1 MHLQI
6 EPQDQIH
13 KRPSQETDMPGKK
26 HQLHFG
32 RKGVNVWNVVRHDL
46 PCKQERDYTE
56 QSDDEMDAPHVNSMA
71 SSWEVLAAPKPHR
84 KSLHADRLNCF
95 RLLKPEHC
103 QLTTL
108 FLLRRFVEFLHP
120 VAIFEDFARL
130 GSVGWTDNAV
140 LFHQINQSCGP
151 PVADAQ
157 AALQRGCGSAAS
169 VANHADRIL
178 VKIVIDILAAFCIAL
193 AGAFGLA
200 VLILR
205 GR

>member
-1 MHLQI
+1 
-6 EPQDQIH
+6 
-13 KRPSQETDMPGKK
+13 
-26 HQLHFG
+26 
-32 RKGVNVWNVVRHDL
+32 
-46 PCKQERDYTE
+46 
-56 QSDDEMDAPHVNSMA
+56 MDAPYVNSIP
-71 SSWEVLAAPKPHR
+71 SSWEVLAAPKPQR
-84 KSLHADRLNCF
+84 KSLHADCLICLLLLN
-95 RLLKPEHC
+95 PEHC

-169 VANHADRIL
+169 VTHNADRIL
-178 VKIVIDILAAFCIAL
+178 E
-193 AGAFGLA
+193 
-200 VLILR
+200 R
-205 GR
+205 SSTT